1 MKRFQDR
8 VVVVTGG
15 SGGIGVETCSR
26 FAEDGARVALADV
39 SQKAIDAGAAT
50 LRQRGHD
57 VGAYA
62 VDVADE
68 QSVGRMFQQIAM
80 EYGRIDVL
88 VCAAGIRPVSALLNH
103 SMKDWEA
110 CVRVNL
116 TGVFACGKIAAEHMV
131 KAGKGAIVN
140 IASVNGVTAAAGLAA
155 YNASKAGVISLT
167 QTMAVELA
175 PKGIR
180 VNAVLPA
187 QVDTPLIQEQ
197 VGEERAR
204 REARIPLGRYAKPAE
219 IADAVCFLAS
229 DAASFITGHALAVDG
244 GYLALG
250 FRPSQGWLEQAR
262 RERW

>member
-1 MKRFQDR
+1 MTRFENR

-15 SGGIGVETCSR
+15 SGGIGVEICSR
-26 FAEDGARVALADV
+26 FAQEGARVVIADV
-39 SQKAIDAGAAT
+39 SQNAIDTGVAAM
-50 LRQRGHD
+50 RRNGYG

-68 QSVGRMFQQIAM
+68 RAVDAMFRQVAIEHGRV
-80 EYGRIDVL
+80 DVL

-110 CVRVNL
+110 CIRVNL

-131 KAGKGAIVN
+131 QAGKGAIVN

-180 VNAVLPA
+180 VNAILPA
-187 QVDTPLIQEQ
+187 QIETPMIQEQ
-197 VGEERAR
+197 VGEERAK
-204 REARIPLGRYAKPAE
+204 REERIPMGRYGKPAE

-229 DAASFITGHALAVDG
+229 DAASFVTGHALAVDG

-250 FRPSQGWLEQAR
+250 FRPSQGWLEQGR